1 MFHCCSKGTNFWEN
15 VNLFTSS
22 RQALQPQKTK
32 KGCIAAALS
41 MFCDPEESRTPNLLI
56 RSQMLYPIKL
66 RGQIDWGKYTA
77 ADEFY
82 KKHVDII

>member
-1 MFHCCSKGTNFWEN
+1 MPVN
-15 VNLFTSS
+15 VVETQNIASLRTLF
-22 RQALQPQKTK
+22 
-32 KGCIAAALS
+32 G
-41 MFCDPEESRTPNLLI
+41 DPEESRTPNLLI

-82 KKHVDII
+82 KKHVDFI

>member
-1 MFHCCSKGTNFWEN
+1 MLRLYDPSFG
-15 VNLFTSS
+15 
-22 RQALQPQKTK
+22 
-32 KGCIAAALS
+32 
-41 MFCDPEESRTPNLLI
+41 DPEESRTPNLLI

-82 KKHVDII
+82 KKPVDFIWETKRNSLHLSSIKKSSHVDYPD